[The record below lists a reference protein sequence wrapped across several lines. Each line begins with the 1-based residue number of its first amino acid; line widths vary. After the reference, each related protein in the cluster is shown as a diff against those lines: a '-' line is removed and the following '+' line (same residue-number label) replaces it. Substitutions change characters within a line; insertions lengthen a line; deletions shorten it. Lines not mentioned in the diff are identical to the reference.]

1 MNPFAEHRLRR
12 AISQLLQGKDEAR
25 YLHEATGRLFAICAE
40 DDGRYFVSEFLPND
54 PEILDLIR
62 AEPNATQQILD
73 QRGVDR
79 ESLAFFAGGYGLGT
93 IYHPGFDA
101 AVDAIVDAIDS
112 NVVLKHCLTPEER
125 AEQLGPKGL
134 AREAVAEAEASVA
147 YWQDQARRPG
157 SQARSSMAP
166 RACSAPLETTPKSGF
181 SASST
186 TQAWRRGMTA
196 AHSSWMAAGPFGS
209 SGPTMTRPPRELSL
223 TVSGRESPPPI
234 RSLGGCRQRLASAKK
249 KSTSICAKR
258 KTASSPPGNVL
269 RAFRCQAR
277 ILTRSRGRGWGSPLS
292 PCLPGQGS
300 MPRWA
305 PCPRLASPVP
315 QASCAA
321 QAHACSPPHCWA
333 EPS

>member
-1 MNPFAEHRLRR
+1 MRSALLVRAARWSAQLPQPLIAASLAETRSARTLPESRSDPVMNPFAEHRLRR

-62 AEPNATQQILD
+62 ADPNATQQIRD

-93 IYHPGFDA
+93 IYHPGLDA

-112 NVVLKHCLTPEER
+112 NVVLKDCLTPEER

-157 SQARSSMAP
+157 SQGSILDGAKSMLGPLGDDAKKRILSFLNDPSVATWDDCCSLIVDGRRTLWQLWTDHDETAP
-166 RACSAPLETTPKSGF
+166 RAVADGEWPRIPSPDQVLGWLQAAPGERQEEIHEHLRQAQDRLESA
-181 SASST
+181 
-186 TQAWRRGMTA
+186 
-196 AHSSWMAAGPFGS
+196 
-209 SGPTMTRPPRELSL
+209 
-223 TVSGRESPPPI
+223 
-234 RSLGGCRQRLASAKK
+234 RQRLEGVSVPSEDPDPLAG
-249 KSTSICAKR
+249 
-258 KTASSPPGNVL
+258 PGM
-269 RAFRCQAR
+269 
-277 ILTRSRGRGWGSPLS
+277 G
-292 PCLPGQGS
+292 
-300 MPRWA
+300 
-305 PCPRLASPVP
+305 
-315 QASCAA
+315 
-321 QAHACSPPHCWA
+321 
-333 EPS
+333 